1 MILYK
6 RYVDDG
12 NMVLEAV
19 NVGERF
25 VDGKVS
31 IQPEAVHEDFGV
43 PADRRTARLVRSVSN
58 IILPMIQMVEDCPS
72 NHPSGRMAILD
83 LEVWVEDRRVNHQFF
98 KKKMAGRKLVQARS
112 AFSTSKKRSIL
123 LEEGIRR
130 LRNCSPE
137 LDWSIKA
144 YFLNRFSSDMRY
156 SGHSQDF
163 RRTILKRIVARYLTE
178 VSNHLE
184 EKTRMYRSREER
196 IKMKEESRIS
206 SLKDT
211 WFRTGGYTSTLT
223 VPATPNGL
231 LAEQV
236 RRNLEMGRQ
245 PAQTKTKVLE
255 DGGRSV
261 RGGLVR
267 SDQFPREK
275 CDRKDCQLCL
285 QGETKGVQCDREN
298 IGYEGE
304 CGRCPAGAFAYI
316 GETSKTAYTRLGQHL
331 AAYKSAAAAG
341 LPAIP
346 QHVSSDPLDRP
357 RAAKSWMW
365 EHTRDQHQGI
375 VGPDEGSRDYIVKVA
390 GRFRKCLYRQVDE
403 DVRMQNFEA
412 NGGALLNSKYE
423 YYMPKS
429 IQPVFRQ
436 Q

>member
-1 MILYK
+1 M
-6 RYVDDG
+6 
-12 NMVLEAV
+12 
-19 NVGERF
+19 
-25 VDGKVS
+25 
-31 IQPEAVHEDFGV
+31 
-43 PADRRTARLVRSVSN
+43 
-58 IILPMIQMVEDCPS
+58 
-72 NHPSGRMAILD
+72 
-83 LEVWVEDRRVNHQFF
+83 NHQFF

-245 PAQTKTKVLE
+245 PAQTRTKVLE

-285 QGETKGVQCDREN
+285 QGETKGVQ
-298 IGYEGE
+298 
-304 CGRCPAGAFAYI
+304 
-316 GETSKTAYTRLGQHL
+316 
-331 AAYKSAAAAG
+331 
-341 LPAIP
+341 
-346 QHVSSDPLDRP
+346 
-357 RAAKSWMW
+357 
-365 EHTRDQHQGI
+365 
-375 VGPDEGSRDYIVKVA
+375 
-390 GRFRKCLYRQVDE
+390 
-403 DVRMQNFEA
+403 
-412 NGGALLNSKYE
+412 
-423 YYMPKS
+423 
-429 IQPVFRQ
+429 
-436 Q
+436 